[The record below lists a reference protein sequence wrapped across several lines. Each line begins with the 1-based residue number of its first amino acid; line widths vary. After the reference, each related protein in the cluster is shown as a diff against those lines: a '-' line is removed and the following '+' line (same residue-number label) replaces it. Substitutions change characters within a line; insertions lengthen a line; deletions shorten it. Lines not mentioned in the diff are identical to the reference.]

1 MALEFVIKEVEA
13 RPTVCIRTK
22 TTMDKLAETMGPIY
36 GEIMGAV
43 QSTGGAP
50 AGMPFA
56 RYHDMQANEV
66 DLECGIPVASAV
78 ETSGRV
84 AASELPGG
92 RVVTVTHVGPY
103 DQLKG
108 TWDGIMAWVQSEGL
122 TLNGAPWEVY
132 VDDPTTVDPSTLR
145 TEIYVPVQSS

>member
-1 MALEFVIKEVEA
+1 M
-13 RPTVCIRTK
+13 
-22 TTMDKLAETMGPIY
+22 
-36 GEIMGAV
+36 
-43 QSTGGAP
+43 
-50 AGMPFA
+50 
-56 RYHDMQANEV
+56 
-66 DLECGIPVASAV
+66 
-78 ETSGRV
+78 